1 MINESRLIIKPLGAG
16 REVGRSCIYM
26 SYKGKVILF
35 DCGILPRYIFI
46 TWFTNSCTG
55 KGSLPF
61 LDNIND
67 DYVDLV
73 LISHFHLDHCGALP
87 VLPGIDVYLP

>member
-1 MINESRLIIKPLGAG
+1 MINDERLIIKPLGAG
-16 REVGRSCIYM
+16 HEVGRSCIYM

-35 DCGILPRYIFI
+35 DCGILPGFAFI
-46 TWFTNSCTG
+46 MFLITSCTG
-55 KGSLPF
+55 IGSLPF
-61 LDNIND
+61 LDRIDD

-87 VLPGIDVYLP
+87 VLPSTYEL